1 MEIEPS
7 VYKCD
12 RCARTFDKIK
22 IVQGIYGTRHCNK
35 CINELRRH
43 EIQDRIASWNRPEP
57 QQASIPISEL
67 I

>member
-12 RCARTFDKIK
+12 RCMRTFDTVK
-22 IVQGIYGTRHCNK
+22 IVQGTYGTRHCNK

-43 EIQDRIASWNRPEP
+43 EIRDRVETWTTPSEEE
-57 QQASIPISEL
+57 QSIPEL
-67 I
+67 V